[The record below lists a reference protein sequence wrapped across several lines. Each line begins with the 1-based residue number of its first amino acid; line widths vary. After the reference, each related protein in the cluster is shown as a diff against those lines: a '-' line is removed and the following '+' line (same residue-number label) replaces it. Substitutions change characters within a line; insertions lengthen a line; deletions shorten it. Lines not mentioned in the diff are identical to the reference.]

1 MLNLSPL
8 LNTSEDELCLLKALE
23 LTPVQRLQITS
34 AKNEVRQC
42 LRHGIPKVLIEQG
55 YKGDIPQPRF
65 FTQGSWAYKT
75 LNSPAHLPPQQSD
88 VDDGAYLPISFLKG
102 SKRPSAASAI
112 FFAAAEEALRRLVE
126 TKRSENWKL
135 VTDKPTCI
143 RIEISAIA
151 HIDIPLYSI
160 PDDEYQTL
168 ERVANTYGYDSLMDA
183 VNVRRADS
191 WTTLPL
197 GEVLL
202 AHREEDWI
210 ASDPRPVKDWFV
222 DEVEA
227 KGEQLRRVVR
237 YLKAFR
243 DWQWKKGGPSSILLM
258 AAAAPLF
265 TKMDRRDDL
274 ALLEVLKGLPAALR
288 NGVSNPV
295 NDDESLSGRLPADEL
310 EAAAEKF
317 EMFED
322 YLNGAVNASD
332 QTTACNWMISMF
344 GPRFP
349 NRPSRIKQVTVAAT
363 IAAVPAQASASELV
377 GRTKAG

>member
-8 LNTSEDELCLLKALE
+8 FNTSEDEPSLLQALE
-23 LTPVQRLQITS
+23 LTAAQRLQITA

-42 LRHGIPKVLIEQG
+42 LRLGIPRVLVEQG

-88 VDDGAYLPISFLKG
+88 VDDGTYLPISFLKG
-102 SKRPSAASAI
+102 SKKPSVASAI
-112 FFAAAEEALRRLVE
+112 FFAAAEKALCKLVE
-126 TKRSENWKL
+126 AKRSENWKL

-143 RIEISAIA
+143 RIEISATA

-160 PDDEYQTL
+160 PDDEYVTL
-168 ERVANTYGYDSLMDA
+168 EKAAATYGFDSLTEA
-183 VNVRRADS
+183 VNVRKADS
-191 WTTLPL
+191 WTTLPI

-202 AHREEDWI
+202 AHRVEDWI
-210 ASDPRPVKDWFV
+210 TSDPRPVKDWFV
-222 DEVEA
+222 DQVEA

-243 DWQWKKGGPSSILLM
+243 DWQWKSGGPSSILLM

-265 TKMDRRDDL
+265 SKMDRRDDL
-274 ALLEVLKGLPAALR
+274 ALLEVLKGLPTALR
-288 NGVSNPV
+288 SGVSNPV
-295 NDDESLSGRLPADEL
+295 DEDETLSGRMTADALE
-310 EAAAEKF
+310 EAAKKF
-317 EMFED
+317 EMFEN

-332 QTTACNWMISMF
+332 EATACNWMINMF

-349 NRPSRIKQVTVAAT
+349 NRPSRIKQITVAAT
-363 IAAVPAQASASELV
+363 IAAVPAQAAASELV

>member
-8 LNTSEDELCLLKALE
+8 FNTSEEELCLLNALE
-23 LTPVQRLQITS
+23 LTPSQRLQITS

-42 LRHGIPKVLIEQG
+42 LRHGIPRVLIEQG

-126 TKRSENWKL
+126 SKRSENWKL

-160 PDDEYQTL
+160 PDDEYQKL
-168 ERVANTYGYDSLMDA
+168 ERAANAYGYDCFMDA

-191 WTTLPL
+191 WTTLPSD
-197 GEVLL
+197 EVLL

-243 DWQWKKGGPSSILLM
+243 DWQWRNGGPSSILLM

>member
-8 LNTSEDELCLLKALE
+8 FNTSEEELCLLSALE
-23 LTPVQRLQITS
+23 LTPSQRLQITS

-42 LRHGIPKVLIEQG
+42 LRHGIPRVLIEQG

-112 FFAAAEEALRRLVE
+112 FFAAAEEALHRLVE
-126 TKRSENWKL
+126 SKGTENWKL

-160 PDDEYQTL
+160 PDDEYQKL
-168 ERVANTYGYDSLMDA
+168 ERAANAYGYDCFMDA

-191 WTTLPL
+191 WTMLPPD
-197 GEVLL
+197 EVLL

-243 DWQWKKGGPSSILLM
+243 DWQWRKGGPSSILLM

-322 YLNGAVNASD
+322 HLNGAVNASD

-349 NRPSRIKQVTVAAT
+349 NSPSRIKQVTVAAT